1 MLHEAR
7 GVTDAVRGLVHGL
20 AGEGWLAVAPHLY
33 HRDGAD
39 ELDGDD
45 GQVQQQVDRL
55 DGEQVMA
62 DTDTAFDWLAEHDI
76 GTDRMG
82 VIGFDLGGTVAL
94 LVAAERTLGAAV
106 TVEGEGITEA
116 RSAALPSLIDAAPGL
131 TCPWLG
137 IYGEPARRRAPG
149 AQAAARR
156 GRVLRGRHRTS
167 WSTRPADTAS
177 TTTRTPPPTPGS
189 APSTGSTRTCAESAD
204 PGGGEPSRASVC
216 TLTIAGGPTRP
227 REASPS
233 LVYGAALLMRFGVT
247 PHPGFKS
254 RSLRAGGSGRSARRS
269 RTTEHARAR
278 SSTDR
283 ASDYGSEG

>member
-1 MLHEAR
+1 MTELRTEAIPLVDGSTLRLTVAEPVSSTRGGIVVLHEAR

-20 AGEGWLAVAPHLY
+20 AGEGWLTVAPHLY

-76 GTDRMG
+76 STDRMG

-116 RSAALPSLIDAAPGL
+116 RSAGAAVVARRGPRHHLPVAGHLRRAG
-131 TCPWLG
+131 
-137 IYGEPARRRAPG
+137 RRRAPG
-149 AQAAARR
+149 DQAAARR
-156 GRVLRGRHRTS
+156 GRVLGGGHRRGGLPA
-167 WSTRPADTAS
+167 PADTAS
-177 TTTRTPPPTPGS
+177 TTTRTPRPTPGS
-189 APSTGSTRTCAESAD
+189 ARSTGSTPTCADRSD
-204 PGGGEPSRASVC
+204 RGVVYSVGSRVY
-216 TLTIAGGPTRP
+216 PDDRWRP
-227 REASPS
+227 RGPGRLR
-233 LVYGAALLMRFGVT
+233 LVWSMA
-247 PHPGFKS
+247 PHC
-254 RSLRAGGSGRSARRS
+254 
-269 RTTEHARAR
+269 
-278 SSTDR
+278 
-283 ASDYGSEG
+283 